1 MIYVR
6 IRGGLGNQLFQ
17 YSAARSLADRLN
29 VNLGLDTREYN
40 AGSPFEMGLKH
51 FNIRAEFNPKG
62 LIKHR
67 KNGFSKYILDIA
79 LGNHKNVYKET
90 NLSFNNLFHSL
101 PNKTY
106 LKGYWQSEKYFE
118 NNQKNIFKDLQII
131 TPQSKKNIKISENIS
146 KTNSVSLHIRRGDY
160 VTNSAYNMKHGTCSL
175 DYYKR
180 SVDYL
185 SKSLNK
191 NFTIFAFSDDPEWVF
206 KNLKLPM
213 DIQFIEHNSSKK
225 NYEDLRLMSQC
236 NHNIIAN
243 SSFSWWGAWLNKSPK
258 RTIISPKEWYIDK
271 NIKNMDIIPNNWI
284 KI

>member
-40 AGSPFEMGLKH
+40 ANSPFEMGLKH

-62 LIKHR
+62 LMKHK

-90 NLSFNNLFHSL
+90 NLGFNNLFHSL

-118 NNQKNIFKDLQII
+118 NNKKNVFEDLRII
-131 TPQSKKNIKISENIS
+131 APQSKKNIKISENIS

-160 VTNSAYNMKHGTCSL
+160 VTNSSYNMKHGTCSL

-213 DIQFIEHNSSKK
+213 DIQFIDHNSSKK

-243 SSFSWWGAWLNKSPK
+243 SSFSWWGAWLNKS
-258 RTIISPKEWYIDK
+258 
-271 NIKNMDIIPNNWI
+271 
-284 KI
+284 

>member
-40 AGSPFEMGLKH
+40 ADSPFEIGLKH

-62 LIKHR
+62 LMKHK
-67 KNGFSKYILDIA
+67 KNGFSKYFLDIA

-90 NLSFNNLFHSL
+90 NLGFNNLFHSL

-118 NNQKNIFKDLQII
+118 NNQKNVFRDLQII
-131 TPQSKKNIKISENIS
+131 APQSKKNIKISENIS

-175 DYYKR
+175 DYYKK

-191 NFTIFAFSDDPEWVF
+191 NFTIFAFSDDPEWVY
-206 KNLKLPM
+206 KNLKLSM

-271 NIKNMDIIPNNWI
+271 NIKNIDIIPNNWI

>member
-40 AGSPFEMGLKH
+40 ANSPFEMGLKH

-62 LIKHR
+62 LMKHK

-90 NLSFNNLFHSL
+90 NLGFNNLFHSL

-118 NNQKNIFKDLQII
+118 NNKKNVFEDLRII
-131 TPQSKKNIKISENIS
+131 APQSKKNIKISENIS

-160 VTNSAYNMKHGTCSL
+160 VTNSSYNMKHGTCSL

-213 DIQFIEHNSSKK
+213 DIQFIDHNSSKK

-271 NIKNMDIIPNNWI
+271 NIKNIDIIPNNWI

>member
-79 LGNHKNVYKET
+79 LGNHKNVYKEN

-118 NNQKNIFKDLQII
+118 NNQKNIFKDLQLIA
-131 TPQSKKNIKISENIS
+131 PQSKKNIKTLENIS

-175 DYYKR
+175 DYYKK

-206 KNLKLPM
+206 KNLKLPI
-213 DIQFIEHNSSKK
+213 DIQFIDHNSSKK

-258 RTIISPKEWYIDK
+258 RTIISPKKWYADK
-271 NIKNMDIIPNNWI
+271 NIKNIDIIPNNWV

>member
-62 LIKHR
+62 LIKHK

-90 NLSFNNLFHSL
+90 NLGFNNLFHSL

-118 NNQKNIFKDLQII
+118 NNQKKIFKDLQII
-131 TPQSKKNIKISENIS
+131 ALQSKKNIKISENIS

-160 VTNSAYNMKHGTCSL
+160 VTNYSYNMKHGTCSL

-258 RTIISPKEWYIDK
+258 RTIISPKEWFADK
-271 NIKNMDIIPNNWI
+271 NIKNIDIIPNNWI

>member
-118 NNQKNIFKDLQII
+118 NNQKNIFKDLQLIA
-131 TPQSKKNIKISENIS
+131 PQSKKNIKTLENIS

-175 DYYKR
+175 DYYKK

-243 SSFSWWGAWLNKSPK
+243 SSFSWWGAWLNRSQK
-258 RTIISPKEWYIDK
+258 RTIISPKKWYADK
-271 NIKNMDIIPNNWI
+271 NIKNIDIIPNNWV

>member
-131 TPQSKKNIKISENIS
+131 TPQSKKNIEILENIS

-175 DYYKR
+175 DYYKK

-258 RTIISPKEWYIDK
+258 RTIISPKKWYADK
-271 NIKNMDIIPNNWI
+271 NIKNIDIIPNNWI